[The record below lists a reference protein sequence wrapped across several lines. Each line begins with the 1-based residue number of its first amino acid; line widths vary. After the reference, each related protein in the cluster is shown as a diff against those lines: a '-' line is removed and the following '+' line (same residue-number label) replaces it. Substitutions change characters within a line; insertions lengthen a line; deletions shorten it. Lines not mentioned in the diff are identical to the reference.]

1 MDVARSL
8 LRDGTPAV
16 KVAELTKLP
25 LQKVENI
32 RI

>member
-8 LRDGTPAV
+8 LRDGTPAA
-16 KVAELTKLP
+16 KVTELTKLP